1 MAKKQAKSLIPAER
15 IEQSILLVRGQ
26 KVLPDSDLAEL
37 YGVQIRVLNQAVQR
51 NLQRFPDDFMFRLTR
66 DEWATLRY
74 QIGASDAGS
83 QSERSLLRSQSVTL
97 SRGRGRHRKY
107 LPYAFTE

>member
-66 DEWATLRY
+66 DELGDFKIPDWRLR
-74 QIGASDAGS
+74 
-83 QSERSLLRSQSVTL
+83 RR
-97 SRGRGRHRKY
+97 
-107 LPYAFTE
+107 